1 MWQLI
6 PGGAD
11 PQGPPHHTIAL
22 AHRIQSVPPATTTL
36 AVTGSLNMDF
46 VVQVERLPAPGE
58 TALGHDFRMIPGGK
72 GANQACAA
80 GKLARNARVRMVG
93 RVGYDPFA
101 DSLKA
106 SLAAAGV
113 DVSGVHATHS
123 QPTGIAEIWVERSGQ
138 NSIVVAGGANAEL
151 SPADIES
158 VHEVYATAAVS
169 LFQLET
175 PLATVEAA
183 LRASRNAGAL
193 TVLDPAPARPLPA
206 SLLSLVDV
214 LTPNETEACILLGRQ
229 PGRVGLTEAREMSQA
244 LRALGPKTVILKLG
258 DQGCLCS
265 DGGTE
270 IASPGFPVE
279 AVDTTAAGDTFNA
292 ALGVALCERMPLGE
306 ALRFANAAAAISVTR
321 LGAQSSAPSREEV
334 EAFLSERHQ

>member
-1 MWQLI
+1 MR
-6 PGGAD
+6 GAS
-11 PQGPPHHTIAL
+11 
-22 AHRIQSVPPATTTL
+22 HRIRSVPTLTKTL

-46 VVQVERLPAPGE
+46 VVQVDRLPAPGE

-101 DSLKA
+101 DHLKA

-113 DVSGVHATHS
+113 DVAAVHSTQDQA
-123 QPTGIAEIWVERSGQ
+123 TGIAEIWVENSGQ
-138 NSIVVAGGANAEL
+138 NSIIVAGGANAEL

-158 VHEVYATAAVS
+158 VREVYATATVS

-175 PLATVEAA
+175 PLETVEAA
-183 LRASRNAGAL
+183 LRASRDSGAL

-206 SLLSLVDV
+206 SLLALVDV
-214 LTPNETEACILLGRQ
+214 LTPNETEARILLGR
-229 PGRVGLTEAREMSQA
+229 PPARVGLTEAREMAQA
-244 LRALGPKTVILKLG
+244 LRALGPRAIIVKLG
-258 DQGCLCS
+258 EQGCLYS
-265 DGGTE
+265 DGKQE
-270 IASPGFPVE
+270 FVAPGFTVQ

-292 ALGVALCERMPLGE
+292 ALGVALCESVPME
-306 ALRFANAAAAISVTR
+306 QALRFANAAAALSVTR

-334 EAFLSERHQ
+334 DAFLRERHQ